1 MTRLEDRQILVRDIE
16 QACAEGTRLAAA
28 CALAGIDARTLRR
41 WKAGA
46 GLLQGD
52 RRPDAERPVPSHAL
66 SEAERAQ
73 IVAVANEPRF
83 AETPPARIVPA
94 LADEGIY
101 IASES
106 SFHRVLRAHGQMNRR
121 GRAQPPRT
129 SRPPTTHIAT
139 RPGDVWCWDVTFLP
153 AQIQGRW
160 FYFYLILDLY
170 SRKIVGFEVHDTDS
184 AEHAAHLARRTALA
198 EGVHAKPVR
207 PVLHGDNGATLKAT
221 TVLAMLH
228 WLGIEPSYSRPRVS
242 DDNAFA
248 EALFR
253 TAKYR
258 PEFPPKG
265 FADLDAARQWAARFV
280 HWYNQEHRHSGIR
293 YVTPAQRHAG
303 QDGPVLA
310 ARHGFLPRARS
321 RNPQRWSGQTRTR
334 KPVGAVTL
342 NPERDIIIRAATSRK
357 SRFPVRSAAA
367 CLPVLTRQRPRSRS
381 ATQEMG
387 GAEPPAA
394 TRSLPCQREHGEDG
408 EHRTFSGSEHRG
420 TLITSRKSAISGHLR
435 RKHSGSGILDR
446 RNSLP
451 TLSGNYIDTHRS
463 DRRNFRDRN

>member
-16 QACAEGTRLAAA
+16 QACADGSRLASA
-28 CALAGIDARTLRR
+28 CALAGIDAGTLRR
-41 WKAGA
+41 WHAGD
-46 GLLQGD
+46 GVRDGD
-52 RRPDAERPVPSHAL
+52 RAEGARII
-66 SEAERAQ
+66 EF
-73 IVAVANEPRF
+73 ANEPRF

-139 RPGDVWCWDVTFLP
+139 RPGDVWCWELAFLP
-153 AQIQGRW
+153 AELLGGW

-170 SRKIVGFEVHDTDS
+170 SRKVVGFEVHDTDT

-198 EGVHAKPVR
+198 EGLHAKPVR

-228 WLGIEPSYSRPRVS
+228 WLGIKPSYSRPRVS

-258 PEFPPKG
+258 PEFPIKG
-265 FADLDAARQWAARFV
+265 FVDLDSARQWAARFV

-310 ARHGFLPRARS
+310 GRHAVYQDARQ
-321 RNPQRWSGQTRTR
+321 RNPQRWSGPTRNWTQ
-334 KPVGAVTL
+334 VGVVTL
-342 NPERDIIIRAATSRK
+342 NPERDAVVRAATSQILLSGSIGEPAFP
-357 SRFPVRSAAA
+357 SRPGSAQAAERNTGDGRS
-367 CLPVLTRQRPRSRS
+367 
-381 ATQEMG
+381 G
-387 GAEPPAA
+387 A
-394 TRSLPCQREHGEDG
+394 TRSHAQRALAREHGEAG
-408 EHRTFSGSEHRG
+408 EHQTFSAVSTVAHSSPVGDSHRR
-420 TLITSRKSAISGHLR
+420 TYTPQTQRHR
-435 RKHSGSGILDR
+435 R
-446 RNSLP
+446 
-451 TLSGNYIDTHRS
+451 
-463 DRRNFRDRN
+463 